1 MAKDQDKD
9 SDRSSQRKRRRKQRK
24 RDRSSRSRSKG
35 SRSKSERSGRSTR
48 SKKSRSPSK
57 SSRSE
62 RSTRSRRS
70 RSPSKS
76 DRSERSS
83 RSRKSRNS
91 SKSDRSRKSRRKRSS
106 RRRTSKNAPR
116 RQAQIEHRCSIQC
129 DKCPK
134 QVRRRA
140 LMDAA
145 ARDRELRQDRSVLQ
159 MMNEHA
165 MTETMML
172 QYMQRQKAYG
182 AMRSL
187 ALHLEIL
194 CIVIVGFMGIFAQR
208 LFNTRGDLNFYLTQ
222 MTFELFLLAIVVYHI
237 ASPSYCSRFINIIVF
252 VFAVGFNFCHIL
264 IIVRTR
270 GTFWKCHENEV
281 MLQHCLFYAVP
292 THYHTLYTS
301 TILLIL
307 HLAIVLATVSAAI
320 FYDGSLD
327 YFMDRTSG
335 TPQWVT
341 DLPLHQ
347 HEYYDESRRKVA
359 EAKLTIDDLPPG
371 TTIIR
376 EQEVRSVK
384 LTRMGRDG
392 KQTSSPEDVTVT
404 RSYTINAPGMGSAT
418 GRRSWKKPSDAGD
431 SKKIEKS
438 PCGLAQ
444 KPVDANV
451 KAGKAENL
459 CPIFPCGGAPCGGA
473 PTTPQKTTDVQQRKA
488 AGKDAEAKQVETL
501 PCKMSTMPPLMS
513 QIANLN
519 NKNLLQKQSDYM
531 Y

>member
-9 SDRSSQRKRRRKQRK
+9 SDRSRQRKRRRKQRR

-35 SRSKSERSGRSTR
+35 SRSESERSGRSSR

-83 RSRKSRNS
+83 RSSKSRRPPKSDRSERSSRSKRSRNL
-91 SKSDRSRKSRRKRSS
+91 SKSDRSRKSRRKHSS
-106 RRRTSKNAPR
+106 RRRTSKNASR
-116 RQAQIEHRCSIQC
+116 RQAQNEHRCSIEC

-145 ARDRELRQDRSVLQ
+145 ARDRELRQDRSVLH

-187 ALHLEIL
+187 ALHLE
-194 CIVIVGFMGIFAQR
+194 
-208 LFNTRGDLNFYLTQ
+208 
-222 MTFELFLLAIVVYHI
+222 
-237 ASPSYCSRFINIIVF
+237 
-252 VFAVGFNFCHIL
+252 
-264 IIVRTR
+264 
-270 GTFWKCHENEV
+270 
-281 MLQHCLFYAVP
+281 
-292 THYHTLYTS
+292 
-301 TILLIL
+301 
-307 HLAIVLATVSAAI
+307 
-320 FYDGSLD
+320 
-327 YFMDRTSG
+327 
-335 TPQWVT
+335 
-341 DLPLHQ
+341 
-347 HEYYDESRRKVA
+347 
-359 EAKLTIDDLPPG
+359 IDDLPPG

-431 SKKIEKS
+431 SKACLHHREKIEKS

-444 KPVDANV
+444 KPVDTNV

-459 CPIFPCGGAPCGGA
+459 CPIFPCGGAPA
-473 PTTPQKTTDVQQRKA
+473 TPQKTTEVQQRKA

-501 PCKMSTMPPLMS
+501 PCKMSTVRESHFLDFS
-513 QIANLN
+513 S
-519 NKNLLQKQSDYM
+519 LQLGQCMNSI
-531 Y
+531 

>member
-9 SDRSSQRKRRRKQRK
+9 SDRSSQRKRRRKQRR

-35 SRSKSERSGRSTR
+35 SRSKSERSERSTR

-62 RSTRSRRS
+62 RST
-70 RSPSKS
+70 
-76 DRSERSS
+76 
-83 RSRKSRNS
+83 
-91 SKSDRSRKSRRKRSS
+91 
-106 RRRTSKNAPR
+106 
-116 RQAQIEHRCSIQC
+116 H
-129 DKCPK
+129 
-134 QVRRRA
+134 
-140 LMDAA
+140 
-145 ARDRELRQDRSVLQ
+145 RSVLH

-194 CIVIVGFMGIFAQR
+194 CIVIVGLMGIFAQR

-307 HLAIVLATVSAAI
+307 HLAIVLATVSSAI

-347 HEYYDESRRKVA
+347 HEYYDESRRKAA

-488 AGKDAEAKQVETL
+488 AGKDAEVEQVETL